1 LGLPDAKKGE
11 CEEKPVEGAENC
23 DGMLGYETDPKGD
36 GLIGYYFDNE
46 MFMGE
51 PV

>member
-1 LGLPDAKKGE
+1 
-11 CEEKPVEGAENC
+11 
-23 DGMLGYETDPKGD
+23 MLGYGIIWIYKLIETDPKGD

>member
-1 LGLPDAKKGE
+1 
-11 CEEKPVEGAENC
+11 VEGAENC

-46 MFMGE
+46 MFQGE